1 MVHASSCVKAMAERH
16 AVATQRVGAFT
27 YGAATLRRPD
37 ATVLTG
43 CEKDTR
49 RGLKTLRQPRAMGL
63 REMESA
69 STTLSHPPVG
79 GEILLLGVD
88 SDGGAMKTAMTAL
101 SSIVFLLLIAVTLG
115 VRHSHSRAFVRSNM
129 RRSTHMGW
137 FGDLKCFCFCCTAQ
151 VAYLSYVQWQD
162 DRASKAEGTAFK
174 AEEEEMNKSESDAE
188 GPRRQQSLSKTG
200 KGFGK
205 KTPS

>member
-115 VRHSHSRAFVRSNM
+115 V
-129 RRSTHMGW
+129 
-137 FGDLKCFCFCCTAQ
+137 
-151 VAYLSYVQWQD
+151 AYLSYVQWQD